1 MTFLCKML
9 DLKVIWGSDIWLNNA
24 QLREFESFVPDTTEF
39 QREYK
44 LSDKKRS

>member
-1 MTFLCKML
+1 ML

-24 QLREFESFVPDTTEF
+24 QPQLRELPESFVPDTTEF

-44 LSDKKRS
+44 LSGKKGS